1 MYKTDYVHKALELL
15 NDTTTYRLLAEA
27 PTARMATKINKT
39 LKKLLKMQRIIRE
52 ERWKMWADASNI
64 AKFYGLS
71 NVHKEDISLRSIVSL
86 PGALTNNLPKE
97 LWKYLELLTWESNH
111 VVNNAQQ
118 LLDKIKDIKTGEDV
132 MLSFCVTE

>member
-52 ERWKMWADASNI
+52 ERWKM
-64 AKFYGLS
+64 
-71 NVHKEDISLRSIVSL
+71 
-86 PGALTNNLPKE
+86 
-97 LWKYLELLTWESNH
+97 
-111 VVNNAQQ
+111 
-118 LLDKIKDIKTGEDV
+118 
-132 MLSFCVTE
+132 